1 MKAPGRRRKFTLRQC
16 IFIYTLFYLCIFI
29 ALWYHLKPT
38 SSSYFSSSTAPLKN
52 YRIPDVDGT
61 NTSCRCDK
69 GPQMYI
75 WPPPNGSKD
84 LSCSD
89 STYDLTLCVRVDPT
103 KSLKRTLIQERIL
116 RLTNRTGGEADK
128 SDDWEEL
135 AHEGKELLWWY
146 QLEGSKTSVDQGY
159 EMYPLAINL
168 TETIKAINGG
178 SPAPFSTLTHPHSGH
193 YPNDLSKIV
202 LVLPLTCTQAQH
214 TLIVYRL
221 LRFPLISFVPHL
233 SLTRLN
239 PHCGFINASVN
250 KVPGRSALFSH
261 VLMSSGSAGVSLKS
275 LRHVVCNAAPITN
288 PNLKILRAPRT
299 TCSPHSTP
307 QTSTSQLETYDLI
320 VVYRSAIFHFD
331 DRERIRAET
340 KDLPSGVQV
349 VFSVGQPRNDGGG
362 SLFHMNGGFDLQLPE
377 RSGSV
382 AESWANRTEEAKRLL
397 HEESDKYGD
406 IIIGDFVDTYVNLTY
421 KVLTV
426 HRWASAFCQVNEF
439 SPKWRLEQIRLLNLN
454 VKLSEC
460 ISVLLGCKSKFSIFI
475 ALSILKLVKKLQT
488 NRHRR
493 TDVFL
498 FLDDDYV
505 FNANNILG
513 YLKGFSRE
521 ERRQMLRGPLMT
533 WRH

>member
-16 IFIYTLFYLCIFI
+16 IFIYTLFYLCIFVV
-29 ALWYHLKPT
+29 LWYHLRPT

-61 NTSCRCDK
+61 NTSCRCGK

-84 LSCSD
+84 LFCPD

-103 KSLKRTLIQERIL
+103 KSLKRTLIQERLL
-116 RLTNRTGGEADK
+116 RLTNKTGGEADK
-128 SDDWEEL
+128 LDDWEEL

-146 QLEGSKTSVDQGY
+146 QLEGSKTNVDQGY

-168 TETIKAINGG
+168 TETIKAINRG
-178 SPAPFSTLTHPHSGH
+178 SPAPF
-193 YPNDLSKIV
+193 
-202 LVLPLTCTQAQH
+202 
-214 TLIVYRL
+214 
-221 LRFPLISFVPHL
+221 
-233 SLTRLN
+233 
-239 PHCGFINASVN
+239 
-250 KVPGRSALFSH
+250 
-261 VLMSSGSAGVSLKS
+261 
-275 LRHVVCNAAPITN
+275 APITN

-299 TCSPHSTP
+299 TCPPHSTP
-307 QTSTSQLETYDLI
+307 RNSTSQPETYDLI

-331 DRERIRAET
+331 DRERIRDET
-340 KDLPSGVQV
+340 KDLPAGVRV

-362 SLFHMNGGFDLQLPE
+362 RLFHMNGGFDLQLPE

-382 AESWANRTEEAKRLL
+382 AELWANRTEEAKQLL

-406 IIIGDFVDTYVNLTY
+406 VIIGDFVDTYVNLTY

-426 HRWASAFCQVNEF
+426 HRWASAFCQ
-439 SPKWRLEQIRLLNLN
+439 
-454 VKLSEC
+454 
-460 ISVLLGCKSKFSIFI
+460 G
-475 ALSILKLVKKLQT
+475 
-488 NRHRR
+488 R

-505 FNANNILG
+505 FNADNILG

-533 WRH
+533 WRHVIRPKKDNRKNKWALTHQEVPWSRFPAYIWGTAGLIGADVLNELIIAEIYTRFLWVDDAYMGFVVAKLPSRHLQDMKGFYLESSNNKKALVYHIPFQYTFTWFVDNLKQFFNNL

>member
-16 IFIYTLFYLCIFI
+16 IFIYTLFYLCIFVV
-29 ALWYHLKPT
+29 LWYHLRPT

-61 NTSCRCDK
+61 NTSCRCGK

-84 LSCSD
+84 LFCPD

-103 KSLKRTLIQERIL
+103 KSLKRTLIQERLL
-116 RLTNRTGGEADK
+116 RLTNKTGGEADK
-128 SDDWEEL
+128 LDDWEEL

-146 QLEGSKTSVDQGY
+146 QLEGSKTNVDQGY

-168 TETIKAINGG
+168 TETIKAINRG
-178 SPAPFSTLTHPHSGH
+178 SPAPF
-193 YPNDLSKIV
+193 
-202 LVLPLTCTQAQH
+202 
-214 TLIVYRL
+214 
-221 LRFPLISFVPHL
+221 
-233 SLTRLN
+233 
-239 PHCGFINASVN
+239 
-250 KVPGRSALFSH
+250 
-261 VLMSSGSAGVSLKS
+261 
-275 LRHVVCNAAPITN
+275 APITN

-299 TCSPHSTP
+299 TCPPHSTP
-307 QTSTSQLETYDLI
+307 RNSTSQPETYDLI

-331 DRERIRAET
+331 DRERIRDET
-340 KDLPSGVQV
+340 KDLPAGVRV

-362 SLFHMNGGFDLQLPE
+362 RLFHMNGGFDLQLPE

-382 AESWANRTEEAKRLL
+382 AELWANRTEEAKQLL

-406 IIIGDFVDTYVNLTY
+406 VIIGDFVDTYVNLTY

-426 HRWASAFCQVNEF
+426 HRWASAFCQ
-439 SPKWRLEQIRLLNLN
+439 
-454 VKLSEC
+454 
-460 ISVLLGCKSKFSIFI
+460 G
-475 ALSILKLVKKLQT
+475 
-488 NRHRR
+488 R

-505 FNANNILG
+505 FNADNILG

-533 WRH
+533 WRHVPWSRLPSYAAAVAILIGADILDDLVISEIYTRFLWVDDAYLGFVVAKLSPRKFEDMKGFYMESSNNGKALVPWSRFPAYIWGTAGLIGADVLNELIIAEIYTRFLWVDDAYMGFVVAKLPSRHLQDMKGFYLESSNNKKALVYHIPFQYTFT